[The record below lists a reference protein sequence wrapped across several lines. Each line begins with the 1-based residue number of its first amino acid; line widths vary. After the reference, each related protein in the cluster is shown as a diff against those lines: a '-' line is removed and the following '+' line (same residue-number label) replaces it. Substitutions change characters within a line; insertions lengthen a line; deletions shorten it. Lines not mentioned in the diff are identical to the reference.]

1 MSKAILCSSSEAS
14 KLGRPNRCWRP
25 SERPAA
31 SQVQASRSG
40 VRGSNFPW
48 KKRST
53 DDMDWYGLIWI
64 DVDDIGMIWIDIWM
78 ILDWYELIYGWYMI
92 WMILEWIWGLSQK
105 LAAKSIGSSSSL
117 VSKGTIWGPKKN
129 MFRQTHMNDV
139 DSGWYIWYAWIDM
152 DDTKSLDILQYV
164 FHRRNGSYMMSSFFL
179 PVWQQRLMLPFGT
192 RRNKLVYGHGSEY
205 S

>member
-1 MSKAILCSSSEAS
+1 MEIHCFIIFQTCPKPFCAPLPKPPSWAAQTDADGRAS
-14 KLGRPNRCWRP
+14 DLQ
-25 SERPAA
+25 PARFKPA
-31 SQVQASRSG
+31 
-40 VRGSNFPW
+40 VRGFGVQISLEKNDPMMIW
-48 KKRST
+48 I
-53 DDMDWYGLIWI
+53 DMDWYGL
-64 DVDDIGMIWIDIWM
+64 MWM
-78 ILDWYELIYGWYMI
+78 ILEWYELIYGWYMI

-179 PVWQQRLMLPFGT
+179 PVWQQRLMLPFDT
-192 RRNKLVYGHGSEY
+192 RRNKLVYDHGSEY